1 MIMIAWTRLYM
12 VEPEARV
19 CVKLHEYEYNFV
31 IQDEQSMYLQRLRC
45 RNIFGMHD
53 GYVKV
58 CLCVV
63 L

>member
-1 MIMIAWTRLYM
+1 MITNVWIRLCE

-31 IQDEQSMYLQRLRC
+31 IQDDQSMYLQRLCC

-53 GYVKV
+53 GCVKV

>member
-1 MIMIAWTRLYM
+1 MIMIAWIRLYV
-12 VEPEARV
+12 VEPEARA

-31 IQDEQSMYLQRLRC
+31 IQDEKSMYLQRLC
-45 RNIFGMHD
+45 YRNIFGMHD
-53 GYVKV
+53 GCVKV